1 MSFFIEI
8 LTPANEDLLSA
19 HRFYEKQQKGLGKR
33 CANSL
38 LSDIAGLA
46 HSAGVHPKRYGLYF
60 KVATTFPF
68 SIYYDVLDSR
78 VGVFAVLDNRQAI
91 EKIMNKLLGIKNA

>member
-1 MSFFIEI
+1 MSFSIQI

-19 HRFYEKQQKGLGKR
+19 RRFYEKQQKGLGKR

-38 LSDIAGLA
+38 LNDIAGLA
-46 HSAGVHPKRYGLYF
+46 YSAGVHPKRYGLYF

-68 SIYYDVLDSR
+68 SIYYDISDNR
-78 VGVFAVLDNRQAI
+78 VRVFAVLDNRQAI
-91 EKIMNKLLGIKNA
+91 EKIMDKLLGIKTA